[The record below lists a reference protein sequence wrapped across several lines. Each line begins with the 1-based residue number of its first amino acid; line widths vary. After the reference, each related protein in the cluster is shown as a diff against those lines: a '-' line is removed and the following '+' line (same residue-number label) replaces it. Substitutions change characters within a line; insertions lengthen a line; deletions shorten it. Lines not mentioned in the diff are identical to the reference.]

1 MSTGKKVAL
10 GVLGAFVLAI
20 VVVLS
25 LAAGKP
31 DTLHIERSLVMQ
43 ATPAHVLPYTND
55 FTKFVTWIP
64 WTELDPNQT
73 TEFSEP
79 PSGVGAW
86 STWSGNDAVGSGRM
100 ELLSVEPNAVVHK
113 LDFIEPFAN
122 TAESTLSMKPAG
134 EGKVEVT
141 WALDQDAGFASKIM
155 CVFVDMDKMLGADF
169 EKGLTKLQKLVE
181 ADAAKGAGEA
191 GV

>member
-20 VVVLS
+20 VIVLA

-31 DTLHIERSLVMQ
+31 DKIHIERSLVMQ
-43 ATPAHVLPYTND
+43 GTPADVFPYGND
-55 FTKFVTWIP
+55 FTKFASWIP
-64 WTELDPNQT
+64 WTELDPTQK
-73 TEFSEP
+73 TEFSNP

-86 STWSGNDAVGSGRM
+86 YTWSGNKDVGSGRM
-100 ELLSVEPNAVVHK
+100 ELLAAEPNAVVHK
-113 LDFIEPFAN
+113 LEFIEPFVS

-141 WALDQDAGFASKIM
+141 WAYDGDADFGTKVM
-155 CVFVDMDKMLGADF
+155 CVFMDMDKMMGPDF
-169 EKGLTKLQKLVE
+169 EKGLGKLQKLVE
-181 ADAAKGAGEA
+181 ADAAKGGGEA

>member
-20 VVVLS
+20 VVVLA

-31 DTLHIERSLVMQ
+31 DTIHVERSLVMQ
-43 ATPAHVLPYTND
+43 GTPAHVLPYGND

-64 WTELDPNQT
+64 WTELDPSQK
-73 TEFSEP
+73 TEYSDP
-79 PSGVGAW
+79 PAGVGAW
-86 STWSGNDAVGSGRM
+86 YTWSGNDDVGSGRM
-100 ELLSVEPNAVVHK
+100 ELLSVEPNAVTHK
-113 LDFIEPFAN
+113 LEFIEPFASS
-122 TAESTLSMKPAG
+122 AQSTLSMKPAG

-141 WALDQDAGFASKIM
+141 WGFDQDADFGTKVM
-155 CVFVDMDKMLGADF
+155 CVFMDMDKMLGADF
-169 EKGLTKLQKLVE
+169 EKGLGKLQKLVE
-181 ADAAKGAGEA
+181 ADAATGES